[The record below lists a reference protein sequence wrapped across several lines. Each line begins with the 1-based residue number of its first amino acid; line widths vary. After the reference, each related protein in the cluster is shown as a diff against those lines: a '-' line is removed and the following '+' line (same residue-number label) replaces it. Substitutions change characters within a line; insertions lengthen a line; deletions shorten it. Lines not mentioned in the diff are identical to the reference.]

1 MDFDDKELTLLS
13 EEEIWGVNGGRQ
25 LDVLD
30 KYGTIAAITD
40 LVVLTGGYCEDTQT
54 YTAPDDNSLKGRTG
68 WFYTRSSD
76 GDGDVRGVNEDG
88 FENCDSRCI
97 RYGAVRPTL
106 LSSSVFSQISPN
118 RVRGYNGTE
127 EVEYGEYPQYAPD
140 SDMQRRLESEYQREN
155 LRTTGRDYTFD
166 RTKYEEYEQPFQ
178 PVKYEEYEYQGRR
191 YIRVQARSDYFEN
204 EFKLSN
210 GVKYRNGDNVWVE
223 VSPVV
228 WLIDDRTKTLVSKRG
243 ILSGIRFHTDKKR
256 YNGDFST
263 TEMKEYFDKYMLRD
277 LTQTATYTRIED
289 MTPEERKQ
297 LEEERERAEK
307 RRNPYGLKFGQ
318 VSEEEIIRG
327 AIESGVAVF
336 LHGPSSEGKSARVKQ
351 IDPTCEIIYLR
362 NATPESLNGKS
373 VYNQAT
379 GEMMDVKPSW
389 LKKLE
394 EKCEKEPDRFHVV
407 FFDEITNALP
417 SIQGIAFNI
426 VLDREVN
433 GIWKLPENARIVAA
447 GNDMKDSLAANQLAE
462 PLFNR
467 FAHVYIK
474 TTTESWLKWASEHN
488 IHPAIYSYIA
498 YKKGETLR
506 SKYNGEKPNADP
518 RKWEM
523 ASKMLYA
530 TGSPEMLR
538 ALVGEDITREF
549 VQFCN
554 QQVITLDDV
563 INGNYTDRDIQ
574 ALNTAE
580 RYATTM
586 GLSQVDNA
594 NLEKVRSFVTGLG
607 AEFGAIFDALWTHG
621 DESRLERIAEAK
633 FAEMPGGGIGR

>member
-1 MDFDDKELTLLS
+1 MIKMNSQDLTLLS
-13 EEEIWGVNGGRQ
+13 EGQIWGNSNESQ
-25 LDVLD
+25 LEVIR
-30 KYGTIAAITD
+30 KYGTKAAITD
-40 LVVLTGGYCEDTQT
+40 LCVLTGSFLWEDTI
-54 YTAPDDNSLKGRTG
+54 DEDSSLTGRTSHF
-68 WFYTRSSD
+68 WTRSDD
-76 GDGDVRGVNEDG
+76 GDNDVREVS
-88 FENCDSRCI
+88 ENGNRHRIC
-97 RYGAVRPTL
+97 RYCRNGTVRPTL
-106 LSSSVFSQISPN
+106 QSSVIFSQISPN
-118 RVRGYNGTE
+118 RVRGYIGTE
-127 EVEYGEYPQYAPD
+127 EVEYGEYPQNAAD
-140 SDMQRRLESEYQREN
+140 SKMQNILESKYNRGMN
-155 LRTTGRDYTFD
+155 KTGRSYTFD
-166 RTKYEEYEQPFQ
+166 SVKYNDYDTGFI
-178 PVKYEEYEYQGRR
+178 PVTYEEYEYQGKE
-191 YIRVQARSDYFEN
+191 YIRIKANSDFCGDK
-204 EFKLSN
+204 FMLSN
-210 GVKYRNGDNVWVE
+210 GVEYRDGDYVWVE
-223 VSPVV
+223 VSPVK
-228 WLIDDRTKTLVSKRG
+228 WLIDDRTG
-243 ILSGIRFHTDKKR
+243 ILISKKGLVSGIRFHNKR
-256 YNGDFST
+256 TNYEGDFDR
-263 TEMKEYFDKYMLRD
+263 TEMKEYLNRYMFRD
-277 LTQTATYTRIED
+277 LTQTVTFTRVQN
-289 MTPEERKQ
+289 MTPEEKERF
-297 LEEERERAEK
+297 EEEQKQAER

-351 IDPTCEIIYLR
+351 IDPTCEIVYLR

-373 VYNQAT
+373 VYNGLT
-379 GEMMDVKPSW
+379 GELMDVPPTW
-389 LKKLE
+389 LKKLQ
-394 EKCEKEPDRFHVV
+394 EKCEKEPDRLHVV

-417 SIQGIAFNI
+417 SIQGTAFNI

-474 TTTESWLKWASEHN
+474 TTTESWLKWASENN

-506 SKYNGEKPNADP
+506 SKYDGEKPNADP

-580 RYATTM
+580 RYATAM
-586 GLSQVDNA
+586 GLTQVDND
-594 NLEKVRSFVTGLG
+594 NLEKVRGFVTGLG

-621 DESRLERIAEAK
+621 DESKLERLAEAK
-633 FAEMPGGGIGR
+633 LAEMPGGGIRR

>member
-1 MDFDDKELTLLS
+1 MLFDDKELTLLS
-13 EEEIWGVNGGRQ
+13 EEEVWGVNGGRQ
-25 LDVLD
+25 LDVLRQ
-30 KYGTIAAITD
+30 YGTKSAITD
-40 LVVLTGGYCEDTQT
+40 LVVLTGGYCGI
-54 YTAPDDNSLKGRTG
+54 YIVPDDDTLKGRTG
-68 WFYTRSSD
+68 WVYTRSSA
-76 GDGDVRGVNEDG
+76 GDGYVRGVSVVGSRYYN
-88 FENCDSRCI
+88 DSRT
-97 RYGAVRPTL
+97 RNGAVRPAL

-127 EVEYGEYPQYAPD
+127 KVEYGEYPQYAPD
-140 SDMQRRLESEYQREN
+140 SDMQRRLESEYQRGN

-166 RTKYEEYEQPFQ
+166 RTEFEDYDQYFQ
-178 PVKYEEYEYQGRR
+178 PVKYDEYEYNGRK
-191 YIRVQARSDYFEN
+191 YIRVQANSDYGYGNNFE
-204 EFKLSN
+204 LSN
-210 GVKYRNGDNVWVE
+210 GEYYQNGNYVWVE

-243 ILSGIRFHTDKKR
+243 ILSGIRFHTDRKN

-263 TEMKEYFDKYMLRD
+263 TDMKEYLDKYMLRD
-277 LTQTATYTRIED
+277 LTQTATLTRVQD
-289 MTPEERKQ
+289 MTPEEQKQ
-297 LEEERERAEK
+297 AGR
-307 RRNPYGLKFGQ
+307 RRNPYGLKLGQ

-373 VYNQAT
+373 VYNGST
-379 GEMMDVKPSW
+379 GEMIDVPPTW
-389 LKKLE
+389 LKKLQ
-394 EKCEKEPDRFHVV
+394 EKCEKEPDRLHVV

-474 TTTESWLKWASEHN
+474 TTTEGWLKWASEHN

-506 SKYNGEKPNADP
+506 SKYDGEKPNADP

-563 INGNYTDRDIQ
+563 INGNYTGRDIQ

-586 GLSQVDNA
+586 GLTQVDDD
-594 NLEKVRSFVTGLG
+594 NLEKVRGFVTGLG

-621 DESRLERIAEAK
+621 DESKLERLAEAK
-633 FAEMPGGGIGR
+633 LAEMPRGDIRR